1 MPNVSLKHSR
11 VAVDGI
17 PLHIVEAGARNTPAV
32 LLLHGWPESWIAF
45 EQVLS
50 LLGERT
56 RAIAIDLPGIGE
68 SRAPARANDKRTL
81 ARYIRSLT
89 HQLDLQSVTLVGHD
103 VGGQIV
109 YACLR
114 DFAGELSRA
123 VMMNIAIPGVDPW
136 SEVTQNPRIWHFAFH
151 AIPELPERLVANR
164 AGPYFD
170 YFFDTLSARPGAVSA
185 RARARYVQAYSR
197 PEALRTGFDWYR
209 AFPQD
214 ERDNKSV
221 RQIHTPV
228 LYLRGE
234 KEQGDIE
241 RYVQGLRSA
250 GLRNVTGHL
259 IRHSG
264 HFAPEE
270 QPREVASA
278 ILNFMTSGRS
288 AGTVPRRRVVHL
300 VR

>member
-1 MPNVSLKHSR
+1 MPSVSLKHSR
-11 VAVDGI
+11 VAVEGI
-17 PLHIVEAGARNTPAV
+17 PLHIVEAGARNAPAV

-45 EQVLS
+45 EQVLG

-56 RAIAIDLPGIGE
+56 RAIALDLPGVGE
-68 SRAPARANDKRTL
+68 SRTPARANDKKTL
-81 ARYIRSLT
+81 AHYIQSLI
-89 HQLDLQSVTLVGHD
+89 HRLELQSVTLVGHD

-114 DFAGELSRA
+114 DFGGELSRA
-123 VMMNIAIPGVDPW
+123 VLMNIAIPGVDPW
-136 SEVTQNPRIWHFAFH
+136 SEVIRNPHIWHFGFH
-151 AIPELPERLVANR
+151 AIPELPEKLIANR
-164 AGPYFD
+164 AAPYFD
-170 YFFDTLSARPGAVSA
+170 YFFDALSARPEAVSA

-197 PEALRTGFDWYR
+197 REALRTGFDWYR

-214 ERDNKSV
+214 ERDNKGV
-221 RQIHTPV
+221 RPIHTPV

-241 RYVQGLRSA
+241 RYLQGLRSA
-250 GLRNVTGHL
+250 GVRNVSGHL
-259 IRHSG
+259 VPNCG

-278 ILNFMTSGRS
+278 ILNFITARRS
-288 AGTVPRRRVVHL
+288 AGTPPRRRVVRL
-300 VR
+300 VS